1 MYFLGSVCL
10 CAMVFS
16 LVCGCDIS
24 ECLRKRFSSM
34 FSCAAYRDY
43 ISCMRNALD
52 SDSCRSDGRAMLMLR
67 MSYREI
73 AAPNCGFL
81 GNDLGSS
88 LLQNV
93 SGLWSRFP
101 RAFGDD
107 SDEMFDDDFDDLDD
121 VFDDFDENGLWLL
134 GSLTDRSVANTNH
147 AGSVTTRPQTGGNPS
162 GNTGKAA
169 AQNVHA
175 GFIRSGSNGCR
186 SSFALLF
193 VLLFIC
199 GYIDNIR

>member
-1 MYFLGSVCL
+1 MYFLGSACL
-10 CAMVFS
+10 CSMVFS
-16 LVCGCDIS
+16 LVYGCDIS
-24 ECLRKRFSSM
+24 ECLRKRFTSV

-67 MSYREI
+67 MSSREI

-81 GNDLGSS
+81 GNDLTSTF
-88 LLQNV
+88 LQNV

-121 VFDDFDENGLWLL
+121 IFDDFDENGLWFL
-134 GSLTDRSVANTNH
+134 GSLVDRSLANTNN
-147 AGSVTTRPQTGGNPS
+147 AGSMTTRAQTGGNPS
-162 GNTGKAA
+162 GNTGKAS

-175 GFIRSGSNGCR
+175 GFIHSGSNRCR
-186 SSFALLF
+186 SSLALLF
-193 VLLFIC
+193 VLFLLCCYMC
-199 GYIDNIR
+199 G